1 MAEDTSGVRLPAR
14 RRRAGGI
21 LRAHVKASIHP
32 KDWELLAI
40 LQSEGKATYADL
52 ARRVNLSQ
60 TAVHERVKKLEA
72 RGLIRGYCA
81 MVDPAA
87 LGLPVTAFVFVEQ
100 QPGPNGTALPERFAE
115 LPEVVACHSIAGDE
129 SFLLKVRVA
138 DNSEL
143 ERVIARDPRASTAS
157 AARAASSA
165 SRRGSRR
172 GRCRRPRRARRLG
185 RAAADRRRLRPSSR
199 SSGGRRRAVSLDFR
213 RNF

>member
-1 MAEDTSGVRLPAR
+1 M
-14 RRRAGGI
+14 
-21 LRAHVKASIHP
+21 KASIHP

-100 QPGPNGTALPERFAE
+100 QPGPSG
-115 LPEVVACHSIAGDE
+115 H
-129 SFLLKVRVA
+129 
-138 DNSEL
+138 
-143 ERVIARDPRASTAS
+143 
-157 AARAASSA
+157 RAAGA
-165 SRRGSRR
+165 LRGS
-172 GRCRRPRRARRLG
+172 
-185 RAAADRRRLRPSSR
+185 
-199 SSGGRRRAVSLDFR
+199 
-213 RNF
+213 

>member
-1 MAEDTSGVRLPAR
+1 M
-14 RRRAGGI
+14 
-21 LRAHVKASIHP
+21 KASIHP

-100 QPGPNGTALPERFAE
+100 QPGPPTATSWPSASRSCHV
-115 LPEVVACHSIAGDE
+115 VVACHCIA
-129 SFLLKVRVA
+129 A
-138 DNSEL
+138 
-143 ERVIARDPRASTAS
+143 T
-157 AARAASSA
+157 
-165 SRRGSRR
+165 RRT
-172 GRCRRPRRARRLG
+172 C
-185 RAAADRRRLRPSSR
+185 
-199 SSGGRRRAVSLDFR
+199 
-213 RNF
+213 

>member
-1 MAEDTSGVRLPAR
+1 MTEDITVMRLSAR
-14 RRRAGGI
+14 GRRAGGI
-21 LRAHVKASIHP
+21 LRGHVKASIHP

-100 QPGPNGTALPERFAE
+100 QPGPNGNALPERFAE
-115 LPEVVACHSIAGDE
+115 LPEVVACHSIAADE
-129 SFLLKVRVA
+129 TFLLKVRVA
-138 DNSEL
+138 DNAEL
-143 ERVIARDPRASTAS
+143 ERVISQIR
-157 AARAASSA
+157 
-165 SRRGSRR
+165 
-172 GRCRRPRRARRLG
+172 
-185 RAAADRRRLRPSSR
+185 
-199 SSGGRRRAVSLDFR
+199 SLDGVGRTRCVVGLTTWFEAR
-213 RNF
+213 PVPPPAPPGGGDEPPQTV

>member
-1 MAEDTSGVRLPAR
+1 
-14 RRRAGGI
+14 
-21 LRAHVKASIHP
+21 VKASIHP

-100 QPGPNGTALPERFAE
+100 RPGPTDADLPARFAA
-115 LPEVVACHSIAGDE
+115 LDHVVACHSIAGDE

-138 DNSEL
+138 DTGDL
-143 ERVIARDPRASTAS
+143 ERVIGEIRGLDGVTRTRCVVGLTTWFEARPVPPPEPPQ
-157 AARAASSA
+157 AAGDEAPQTREAD
-165 SRRGSRR
+165 GS
-172 GRCRRPRRARRLG
+172 
-185 RAAADRRRLRPSSR
+185 
-199 SSGGRRRAVSLDFR
+199 
-213 RNF
+213 

>member
-1 MAEDTSGVRLPAR
+1 
-14 RRRAGGI
+14 
-21 LRAHVKASIHP
+21 VKPSIHP

-100 QPGPNGTALPERFAE
+100 RHGPIDVDLPERFAE
-115 LPEVVACHSIAGDE
+115 LDHVVACHSIAGDE
-129 SFLLKVRVA
+129 SYLLKVRVA
-138 DNSEL
+138 DTRDL
-143 ERVIARDPRASTAS
+143 ERVIGEIRSLQGVTRTRCIVGLTTWFEARPVPPPVPE
-157 AARAASSA
+157 AAGDEPPQTLEA
-165 SRRGSRR
+165 
-172 GRCRRPRRARRLG
+172 
-185 RAAADRRRLRPSSR
+185 
-199 SSGGRRRAVSLDFR
+199 
-213 RNF
+213 